1 MGHAGKRLGLVVDE
15 LSGETQAVL
24 KPLGRLL
31 RDVSGLAGS
40 AILGSGRV
48 ALMLDLPGLF
58 REALA

>member
-1 MGHAGKRLGLVVDE
+1 
-15 LSGETQAVL
+15 VL

-31 RDVSGLAGS
+31 RGVSGLAGS